1 MNAYYE
7 LLRVLKKSL
16 EDNVNINTVTQGNI
30 AEMDLD
36 KKTIFPLAHI
46 DASNGSF
53 QENIM
58 TFNVTI
64 HAMDIVDY
72 SNEIIVDKFIGND
85 NEIDILNTMLA
96 VLRRTYLE
104 LAKDVHTEMITIN
117 SEPNFSLKEGY
128 SNSLL
133 GWEMSFSVEVPDT
146 IISVC

>member
-7 LLRVLKKSL
+7 LLRVLKVSL
-16 EDNVNINTVTQGNI
+16 EGNVNINTVSQGDI
-30 AEMDLD
+30 SEMDMD

-53 QENIM
+53 QENII

-64 HAMDIVDY
+64 HAMDILDY
-72 SNEIIVDKFIGND
+72 SNVQVVDKFIGND
-85 NEIDILNTMLA
+85 NEIDIANTMLA

-104 LAKDVHTEMITIN
+104 LAKDVLTQDVTI
-117 SEPNFSLKEGY
+117 SGEPNFSMKEGY
-128 SNSLL
+128 ANSLL
-133 GWEMSFSVEVPDT
+133 GWEMSFVVEVPDT